1 MKIGVIIYSTDPE
14 VVFNALRLSIFSLR
28 KGDKVSIFLLAKGV
42 EYESLNSS
50 QFNIIELAREIV
62 SLKGNIFAC
71 GTCLNLREKSSSYLC
86 PKSSLED
93 LYNIIK
99 ESDKI
104 ISF

>member
-14 VVFNALRLSIFSLR
+14 VVFNALRLSLFSLK

-42 EYESLNSS
+42 EFESLDSIE
-50 QFNIIELAREIV
+50 FNIIELATQIV

-71 GTCLNLREKSSSYLC
+71 GTCLNLRDKSSSYLC

-93 LYNIIK
+93 LYSIIK
-99 ESDKI
+99 DSDKI